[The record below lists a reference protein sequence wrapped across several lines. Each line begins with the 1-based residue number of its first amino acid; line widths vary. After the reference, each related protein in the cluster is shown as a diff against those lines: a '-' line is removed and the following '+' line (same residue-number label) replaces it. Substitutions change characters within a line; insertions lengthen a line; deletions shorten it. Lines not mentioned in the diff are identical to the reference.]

1 MAARSQSKA
10 PRRSSTLLDWFRRS
24 ERIAEAM
31 VMEFTDLKR
40 VPVFVVGVNGT
51 KTHRSVEKQ
60 SEGLTTEDPGG
71 AEENVNGADVMS
83 PS

>member
-1 MAARSQSKA
+1 
-10 PRRSSTLLDWFRRS
+10 
-24 ERIAEAM
+24 
-31 VMEFTDLKR
+31 MEFTDLKR
-40 VPVFVVGVNGT
+40 VAVFVVGVNGT

-60 SEGLTTEDPGG
+60 SEGLTTEDSGG